1 MPGINVNE
9 TLILTG
15 LTFNTRYYFRIFGS
29 ANGVA
34 ARTGTYTF
42 CGSAGLGSTTLPVE
56 ITSFNAIAQN
66 NKVMLNWIT
75 GSELNNQYFEIEKS
89 INGNQYEPIGRVA
102 GKGTTSQTNFYS
114 FTDHAPLAMINYY
127 RLKQVDIDNRYKY
140 SAVVTIKLDGKLK
153 KSINIFPNPVSD
165 KINFRISSDISANGF
180 INITD
185 ALGQSIYRR
194 NESFVRGDNVFALN
208 SLKNLPKGVYTLQ
221 VVFNKEILFT
231 KFISA
236 K

>member
-1 MPGINVNE
+1 
-9 TLILTG
+9 
-15 LTFNTRYYFRIFGS
+15 
-29 ANGVA
+29 
-34 ARTGTYTF
+34 
-42 CGSAGLGSTTLPVE
+42 
-56 ITSFNAIAQN
+56 
-66 NKVMLNWIT
+66 
-75 GSELNNQYFEIEKS
+75 
-89 INGNQYEPIGRVA
+89 
-102 GKGTTSQTNFYS
+102 
-114 FTDHAPLAMINYY
+114 MINYY
-127 RLKQVDIDNRYKY
+127 RLKQVDIDNRHKY
-140 SAVVTIKLDGKLK
+140 SAVVTIKLEGKLK

-221 VVFNKEILFT
+221 VVFDKEILFT

-236 K
+236 R